1 MSHTVAAQESITV
14 WQQLM
19 TPQLLLID
27 SWYGLD
33 AAIDTIAVYMS
44 CLQYFHKTAADSC

>member
-1 MSHTVAAQESITV
+1 MSHTVAAQDSTTV

-27 SWYGLD
+27 SWYVPD
-33 AAIDTIAVYMS
+33 AAIDTITVHMP